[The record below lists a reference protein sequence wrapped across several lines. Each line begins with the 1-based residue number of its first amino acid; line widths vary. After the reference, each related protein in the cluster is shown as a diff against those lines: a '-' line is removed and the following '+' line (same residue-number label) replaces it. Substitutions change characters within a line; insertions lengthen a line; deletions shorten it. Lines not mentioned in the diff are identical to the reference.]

1 MVVNEVVEGH
11 TEWQAGNTPPTENY
25 DVVQLVGVSFTPESA
40 LNPTLIDIDFTVSAG
55 EMVIVCGPSGSGKST
70 LISCINGLIPHF
82 ASGKLEGRISIGG
95 VDTQE
100 APMAAICANVAT
112 VQQDPSAGMFSLTV
126 ENEVAFGPENLGR
139 TKEEL
144 LVAVPSALE
153 AAGIPHL
160 ANSATAT
167 LSGGQLQRTA
177 IAGAIAMGSQLVL
190 FDEPTTDLDP
200 TAKRDVSAQIAK
212 LKAEGN
218 KSIIV
223 VEHDLDHLVEYADR
237 IVVLNEGRIVLDCS
251 PATLCSDHLDQLED
265 LGVRIPDHVR
275 LGRILRQQGYEI
287 QCSDGTLNRA
297 GEQLRSAQP
306 TFSAPFTVPPR
317 ERHSDTA
324 TLQFDDVAIAYGRG
338 KPLFS
343 NVSFTLNP
351 GEITVIL
358 GENGTGKSTIGK
370 AACRLIDARSG
381 TITIQGR
388 PIGSISRSEL
398 SSLVG
403 YCFQNPDLQLFCN
416 SVREELEFGLPQGT
430 GVTEQAA
437 QQALD
442 AVGLSDAA
450 LRHPHEL
457 SRGQRKRLA
466 VATALVRR
474 PRLLILDEPTTGQDA
489 ANIHEMLRLVKY
501 LATEHGTAVLMVTH
515 DIELAFSVADRFM
528 VMDSGRMLANC
539 SAEQLKSN
547 AHNYP
552 GVHYSP
558 VSKLIQ
564 SAFPNEDVSHL
575 ADFERRLQAPPN
587 TISARH

>member
-1 MVVNEVVEGH
+1 
-11 TEWQAGNTPPTENY
+11 
-25 DVVQLVGVSFTPESA
+25 L
-40 LNPTLIDIDFTVSAG
+40 
-55 EMVIVCGPSGSGKST
+55 VIVCGPSGSGKST
-70 LISCINGLIPHF
+70 LISCINGIIPHF
-82 ASGKLEGRISIGG
+82 ASGKLEGQISICG

-144 LVAVPSALE
+144 LVVVPSALE

-167 LSGGQLQRTA
+167 LSGGQVQRTA
-177 IAGAIAMGSQLVL
+177 IASAIAMGSQLVL

-212 LKAEGN
+212 LKVEGN

-237 IVVLNEGRIVLDCS
+237 IVVLSEGQIVLDCS
-251 PATLCSDHLDQLED
+251 PATLFSDHLGQLED
-265 LGVRIPDHVR
+265 LGVRVPDHVR

-287 QCSDGTLNRA
+287 DSSDGTLIRA
-297 GEQLRSAQP
+297 GEQLRSARP
-306 TFSAPFTVPPR
+306 TFCAPFPVSPR
-317 ERHSDTA
+317 EHHNETP

-343 NVSFTLNP
+343 NVSFSLNP

-370 AACRLIDARSG
+370 AACRLIEARSG
-381 TITIQGR
+381 TITIHGR
-388 PIGSISRSEL
+388 PIGSIPRSEL

-430 GVTEQAA
+430 GVTEQSA
-437 QQALD
+437 QEALD

-501 LATEHGTAVLMVTH
+501 LATEHETAVLMVTH

-528 VMDSGRMLANC
+528 VMHNGRMLADC
-539 SAEQLKSN
+539 SAEELKRN

-564 SAFPNEDVSHL
+564 SAFPNEEVSHL
-575 ADFERRLQAPPN
+575 ADFERRLQAHRTRPAPA
-587 TISARH
+587 TRKI